1 MSKSKLFGKGP
12 LCLSTTSA
20 TLHEWEIQEFDK
32 ALKRNKGAISSPPF
46 KIPGLPCAFEVSVQR
61 TKILFPFSGIE
72 DDHHRAMEIEPHGSE
87 FFWGSP
93 LALVSRGTI
102 GPMISNY
109 FSIQLGLAG
118 DNEVR
123 SNELELAGTI
133 LVTESGVPEQVRGFI
148 YQFKGH
154 GPKMEL
160 HQGSGPGNKHYICK
174 HFQTSKHNF
183 NVKEIHHTK
192 HSDMSGPKQD
202 SSNTILGDKNTILW
216 ELKLQP

>member
-1 MSKSKLFGKGP
+1 MTWSVIWLWKLQFTI
-12 LCLSTTSA
+12 LIFFTALYY
-20 TLHEWEIQEFDK
+20 EWEIQEFDK

-46 KIPGLPCAFEVSVQR
+46 KIPGLPRAFEVSVQR

-118 DNEVR
+118 DNEVQQD
-123 SNELELAGTI
+123 ELELAGTI
-133 LVTESGVPEQVRGFI
+133 LVTESGVPEQMRGFI
-148 YQFKGH
+148 HEFKG
-154 GPKMEL
+154 PEMEWY
-160 HQGSGPGNKHYICK
+160 QGSGPGNKLYIYK
-174 HFQTSKHNF
+174 HFQTGKHNLY
-183 NVKEIHHTK
+183 K
-192 HSDMSGPKQD
+192 
-202 SSNTILGDKNTILW
+202 SSM
-216 ELKLQP
+216 